1 LKSLELHCIV
11 EQRPDPAS
19 RITLADRVDA
29 LGMPISRIDWRVS
42 EQEGRTVRRLAQLF
56 AQELSRLGLA
66 SPKFLEMA
74 QSCSNAPLSLPDVAH
89 PIGTTRMSLDA
100 KTGVVDSNCAVHGV
114 EGLYIAGS
122 SVFPTAGHAN
132 PTQMII
138 VLSAR
143 LADHLKARLT
153 RCAGAG
159 AEAKIAS

>member
-1 LKSLELHCIV
+1 
-11 EQRPDPAS
+11 
-19 RITLADRVDA
+19 
-29 LGMPISRIDWRVS
+29 
-42 EQEGRTVRRLAQLF
+42 
-56 AQELSRLGLA
+56 
-66 SPKFLEMA
+66 
-74 QSCSNAPLSLPDVAH
+74 
-89 PIGTTRMSLDA
+89 MSLDA